1 MRKDRFQQIPTM
13 RYLVSE
19 KKMGRTRIC
28 CYLVLVLVCV
38 FTSAILPSCGE
49 SGTRILYSGSKV
61 GDQIC
66 ASYDLLNGV
75 DKKTFVADE
84 GDMILF
90 SYDSRVEKGRL
101 KMEIYNPDNVLITS
115 FSSNKTGTQ
124 ELDIEKNGKH
134 TIKITG
140 NQTKGRYQISWNT
153 LN

>member
-1 MRKDRFQQIPTM
+1 MF
-13 RYLVSE
+13 
-19 KKMGRTRIC
+19 KKASRQPRIF
-28 CYLVLVLVCV
+28 CYLTMALICV
-38 FTSAILPSCGE
+38 FTSVILPSCGE
-49 SGTRILYSGSKV
+49 SGTRTLYSGSKV

-66 ASYDLLNGV
+66 ASYEFFSGV
-75 DKKTFVADE
+75 DKKTFIADE
-84 GDMILF
+84 GDMIVF
-90 SYDSRVEKGRL
+90 SYDSSVEKGRL

-115 FSSNKTGTQ
+115 FGSNKTGTQ